1 MSPLAIV
8 GLISTIA
15 QGIPEIE
22 AAIGAL
28 TALANG
34 TTPTPADFQV
44 LGQAVI
50 AAHNRVQGLSV
61 APAAAPAVNAGTVS
75 LANPPKPAA

>member
-1 MSPLAIV
+1 MNPLAIV
-8 GLISTIA
+8 GLIATIA

-34 TTPTPADFQV
+34 TTPTPADFQA

-50 AAHNRVQGLSV
+50 AAHNRVQGLPV
-61 APAAAPAVNAGTVS
+61 AVPVNAGTV
-75 LANPPKPAA
+75 APVNPPQPAA

>member
-1 MSPLAIV
+1 MNPLAIV

-34 TTPTPADFQV
+34 TTPTPADFQA

-50 AAHNRVQGLSV
+50 AAHNRVQGLAA

-75 LANPPKPAA
+75 LVNPPKPAA